1 MFFVTLFQGIRVS
14 IVYSF
19 VLCVIGALLLDN
31 VERGHWS
38 TGEPG
43 GLRQDQDLPGV
54 SRHHG
59 RAVRPDPASYTTGPN
74 VSNCFRMSP
83 SVPGVSPSVSSVSPS
98 VSKCPDYLGS
108 VIEFS

>member
-31 VERGHWS
+31 VERGHWC

-54 SRHHG
+54 PGHQG
-59 RAVRPDPASYTTGPN
+59 RAVCPDPAPCAAG
-74 VSNCFRMSP
+74 
-83 SVPGVSPSVSSVSPS
+83 PSVSE
-98 VSKCPDYLGS
+98 C
-108 VIEFS
+108 F